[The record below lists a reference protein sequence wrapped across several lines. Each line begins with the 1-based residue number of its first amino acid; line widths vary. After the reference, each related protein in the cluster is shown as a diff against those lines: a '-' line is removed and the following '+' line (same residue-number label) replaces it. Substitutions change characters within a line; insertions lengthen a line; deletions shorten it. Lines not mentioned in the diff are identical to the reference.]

1 MKNPIQSYDFFA
13 TPENMDALE
22 YNRDQYHGGEKT
34 AFTMGMM
41 LTWNYLSAEL
51 DKWIAAQKPEPIT
64 VIWGEMAVRQYE
76 EGETSREVLTNGG
89 CIDTYQFQT
98 HADLDLAM
106 RLMADAD
113 GWNDSVVVEGVE
125 LTD

>member
-51 DKWIAAQKPEPIT
+51 DKWIAAQKPELSPA
-64 VIWGEMAVRQYE
+64 AVEALASYQQADMDGVMVLVSRQAVE
-76 EGETSREVLTNGG
+76 ECLRALR
-89 CIDTYQFQT
+89 D
-98 HADLDLAM
+98 
-106 RLMADAD
+106 
-113 GWNDSVVVEGVE
+113 
-125 LTD
+125 